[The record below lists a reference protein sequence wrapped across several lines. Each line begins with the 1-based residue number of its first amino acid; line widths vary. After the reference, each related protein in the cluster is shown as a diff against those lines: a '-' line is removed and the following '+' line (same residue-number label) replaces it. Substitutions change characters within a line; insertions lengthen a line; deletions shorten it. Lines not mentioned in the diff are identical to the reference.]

1 MRIKI
6 VLRLD
11 RTSNLKIVENGNHY
25 VTCMTDNPYFLAA
38 DMVSQVSKTDVA
50 TTNLFNAINAPYSEM
65 KQDNII
71 LARKKLDSTLNSLA
85 LKVAIIANEADI
97 DDLQRI
103 AIVKSAGMK
112 IKKQYIPNKQTFKA
126 KNNKASGSVHL
137 TAKGC
142 VNSHEWR
149 YTRDLVH
156 FTNLITVDTTT
167 KAKTDINGLVP
178 GVKYAFFHRAVIAGE
193 VTAWEGPI
201 FLMAT

>member
-1 MRIKI
+1 MKIKI

-11 RTSNLKIVENGNHY
+11 RTSNLKIVEEATHY
-25 VTCMTDNPYFLAA
+25 VTCMTDNPYFLAQ
-38 DMVSQVSKTDVA
+38 DMVNQVSKTEAA

-65 KQDNII
+65 KKDNII
-71 LARKKLDSTLNSLA
+71 LARKKLDAILNALA
-85 LKVAIIANEADI
+85 LKVEIIANEPDI
-97 DDLQRI
+97 DDLYRI
-103 AIVKSAGMK
+103 AIVKSAGMR

-126 KNNKASGSVHL
+126 KNNKVSGSVHL
-137 TAKGC
+137 KAKGC
-142 VNSHEWR
+142 VKAHEWR

-156 FTNLITVDTTT
+156 FTNLIPVDTTT
-167 KAKTDINGLVP
+167 KAKTDIGGLVP